1 MSTTTPAPVIAIA
14 SKNGLE
20 ATRLACRQMH
30 DGVDTLE
37 AVVAGVGLV
46 EDDPADTS
54 VGYGGL
60 PNENGVVELD
70 AAVMH
75 GPTHAAGA
83 VAALQGV
90 RHAARVALDVLR
102 RSDHVLLA
110 AEGARTFARAHG
122 FPVEDLLTARA
133 RRIWLHWRE
142 TLSDRQDWLPPAY
155 EDLHPD
161 VIEFFK
167 IPDPATTPTRD
178 SADEQADTAAAGRF
192 GPDYHRPTGTIHCAG
207 RNAAGE
213 LSCTT
218 STSGLAFKRPGRV
231 GDSPIPG
238 AGLYV
243 DNAIGSCGSTGRGE
257 ANLGDLG
264 SFAVVELMRNGHSPQ
279 DAAIEI
285 LQRIMAHTPT
295 RLTDDQGRPTYNLT
309 FYILTRDG
317 GHAGVSL
324 WGPTPYAVTD
334 ESGTRLEQCHAL
346 HQRDT

>member
-1 MSTTTPAPVIAIA
+1 MSTTATAPVIAIA

-30 DGVDTLE
+30 EGVDTLE

-46 EDDPADTS
+46 EDDPLDTS

-83 VAALQGV
+83 VAALQGI
-90 RHAARVALDVLR
+90 RHAARVARDVLY

-110 AEGARTFARAHG
+110 GDGARAFARAHG
-122 FPVEDLLTARA
+122 FPVEDLLTDKA

-142 TLSDRQDWLPPAY
+142 TLSDRQDWLAAAHQ
-155 EDLHPD
+155 DLHPD

-167 IPDPATTPTRD
+167 IPDPASSPTRD
-178 SADEQADTAAAGRF
+178 SHDTAAAGRF

-218 STSGLAFKRPGRV
+218 STSGLAFKRPGRI

-243 DNAIGSCGSTGRGE
+243 DNAIASCGSTGRGE
-257 ANLGDLG
+257 ANLTDQG
-264 SFAVVELMRNGHSPQ
+264 SFAVVELIRNGRSPL
-279 DAAIEI
+279 DAGIEV
-285 LQRIMAHTPT
+285 LQRVIAHTPS
-295 RLTDDQGRPTYNLT
+295 RLTDDRGRPGYNLT
-309 FYILTRDG
+309 YYILTSDG
-317 GHAGVSL
+317 HHAGVSL

-334 ESGTRLEQCHAL
+334 SSGTRLEQCHAL
-346 HQRDT
+346 HQRET